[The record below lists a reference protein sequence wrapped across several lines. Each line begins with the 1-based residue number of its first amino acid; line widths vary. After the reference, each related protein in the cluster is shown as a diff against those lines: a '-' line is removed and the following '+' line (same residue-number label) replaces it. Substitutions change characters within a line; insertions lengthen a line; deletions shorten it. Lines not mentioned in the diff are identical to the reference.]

1 VRSRARCPPL
11 AVWCYRCCVSRHLH
25 RKEQG
30 WADAFPLCSALFRFV
45 CATCWGD
52 SVPES
57 EEGQWLTYEEAGQV
71 LGISAAAARM
81 HAKRH
86 GWPRRTPN
94 MYGDRARVLVPAEA
108 VVQSRSALYAA
119 RSGHVITRDQE
130 GLNEPDQT
138 NVQVIMQAIEA
149 LREQLGIA
157 NSRAER
163 AERQFDLE
171 RERLEKLQ
179 GLFEQRD
186 LALADARAAE
196 RIAATE
202 AAGLRTELERRNDW
216 GIIRRLRWVI
226 WKT

>member
-1 VRSRARCPPL
+1 
-11 AVWCYRCCVSRHLH
+11 
-25 RKEQG
+25 
-30 WADAFPLCSALFRFV
+30 
-45 CATCWGD
+45 
-52 SVPES
+52 VPES

-94 MYGDRARVLVPAEA
+94 MYGDRARVLVPAKA
-108 VVQSRSALYAA
+108 VVQSRSATYAA

-130 GLNEPDQT
+130 GPNEPDQT
-138 NVQVIMQAIEA
+138 NIQVIVRAIEI
-149 LREQLGIA
+149 LQEQLGIA

-171 RERLEKLQ
+171 RERVEKLQ
-179 GLFEQRD
+179 GLFEQWD
-186 LALADARAAE
+186 LAIADARAAE

-202 AAGLRTELERRNDW
+202 AAGLRTELKRRNDW
-216 GIIRRLRWVI
+216 SIIRRLRWAI